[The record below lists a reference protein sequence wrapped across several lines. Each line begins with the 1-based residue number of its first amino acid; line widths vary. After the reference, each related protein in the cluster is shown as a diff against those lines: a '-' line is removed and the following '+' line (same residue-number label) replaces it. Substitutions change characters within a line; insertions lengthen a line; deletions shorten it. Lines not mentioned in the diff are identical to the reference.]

1 MRMYR
6 WRATIQ
12 AENPKR
18 LRDLKKNLKRCKR
31 KPKTDTAYSIEH
43 SWVTLQCV
51 IDAEWF
57 QKRDKQRKLR
67 RKNNEIYRAWH
78 V

>member
-31 KPKTDTAYSIEH
+31 KPKTDTAYSIEQ
-43 SWVTLQCV
+43 SWMTLQCV

-67 RKNNEIYRAWH
+67 RKNNEKHTTRYI
-78 V
+78 